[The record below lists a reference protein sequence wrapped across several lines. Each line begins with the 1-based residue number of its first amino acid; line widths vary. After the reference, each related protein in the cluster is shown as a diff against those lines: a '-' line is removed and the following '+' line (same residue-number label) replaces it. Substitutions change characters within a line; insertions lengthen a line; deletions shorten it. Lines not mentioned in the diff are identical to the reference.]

1 MPLTL
6 TLKTEPTIPIEVD
19 GIVPDR
25 LTDLSL
31 AEIAGQE
38 VWCGRTK
45 RRLDEFFKINGQL
58 AEDKTIVWQGNLSRV
73 DRIGQAMSSGTIRVS
88 GSVGNHAGFQMSG
101 GRIEV
106 QGDAANYLG
115 AEMTG
120 GTLAVTGDA
129 GDHVG
134 SWFSGE
140 KFGMNRGQIF
150 IQGAAGDGVGQG
162 MRRGTIVVGQA
173 VGKLAGW
180 NMLAGTIVCL
190 GRCGLHPG
198 AGMKRGTVVVAG
210 QGSEQEMKNMA
221 AVLPSF
227 SPGSNFPVPI
237 FQYLKNWM
245 AKETIDG
252 QPVFGSS
259 ALASFDGAFQAYH
272 GDQLRGGRGELFLA
286 ST

>member
-6 TLKTEPTIPIEVD
+6 TLKTELKIPIEVD
-19 GIVPDR
+19 GVVPNR
-25 LTDLSL
+25 LADLSSS
-31 AEIAGQE
+31 EIAGQE
-38 VWCGRTK
+38 IWCGRRK
-45 RRLDEFFKINGQL
+45 RKLSDFFEIQGQL
-58 AEDKTIVWQGNLSRV
+58 ETDDTILWRGDLSRV
-73 DRIGQAMSSGTIRVS
+73 DRIGQAMSSGTMQVS
-88 GSVGNHAGFQMSG
+88 GSVGNHVGFQMSG
-101 GRIEV
+101 GKIEV
-106 QGDAANYLG
+106 KGDAADYLG

-120 GTLAVTGDA
+120 GTLVVAGDA

-162 MRRGTIVVGQA
+162 MRRGTIVVGEA
-173 VGKLAGW
+173 VGKLVGW

-190 GRCGLHPG
+190 GHCGMHPG

-210 QGSEQEMKNMA
+210 AGAKKEMENRS

-237 FQYLKNWM
+237 FQYLKNWL
-245 AKETIDG
+245 AKETIDD
-252 QPVFGSS
+252 QPVFDK
-259 ALASFDGAFQAYH
+259 AAIASFDGAFQVFH

-286 ST
+286 SN